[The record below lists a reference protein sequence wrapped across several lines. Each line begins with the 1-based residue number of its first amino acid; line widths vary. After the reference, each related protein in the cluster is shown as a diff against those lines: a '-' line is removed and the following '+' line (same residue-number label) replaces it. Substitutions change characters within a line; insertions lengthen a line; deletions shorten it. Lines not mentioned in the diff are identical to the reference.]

1 MPEEPRVLDPVGE
14 PYRIRLPELGAGTP
28 EIRVHRHPAQH
39 GLHVLGGM
47 AVNAYFWG
55 PGAKLWKTN
64 PVWFTNR
71 VEHAGLFWHF
81 VDLVWIFLFPTLY
94 LLLKRHLL

>member
-1 MPEEPRVLDPVGE
+1 
-14 PYRIRLPELGAGTP
+14 
-28 EIRVHRHPAQH
+28 
-39 GLHVLGGM
+39 M

-55 PGAKLWKTN
+55 PGAKLYETN
-64 PVWFTNR
+64 PEWFTNR

-94 LLLKRHLL
+94 LL